1 MADKKSLPA
10 PIDRPL
16 SRAYLREFTG
26 WSTAQPPGMSD
37 PTSLRVMH
45 NCNVDTDGSLRIRP
59 GLRRVFSNI
68 ADVPEG
74 GIVGTFEHFYANDG
88 AKCLLFAVREVDE
101 TVGFRHPSVRF
112 GCA

>member
-1 MADKKSLPA
+1 MPGKKAMPPP

-16 SRAYLREFTG
+16 SKAYLRKFTG

-68 ADVPEG
+68 TAVPEG
-74 GIVGTFEHFYANDG
+74 GIVGTAACLFENEFGQQGGHSAVPKPFYF
-88 AKCLLFAVREVDE
+88 LSSTLI
-101 TVGFRHPSVRF
+101 
-112 GCA
+112 

>member
-1 MADKKSLPA
+1 MAGKKAMPPP

-16 SRAYLREFTG
+16 SKAYLRKFTG
-26 WSTAQPPGMSD
+26 WSTATPPGMSD

-68 ADVPEG
+68 ADKLQQVYDKLKALKESGVPLEK
-74 GIVGTFEHFYANDG
+74 IA
-88 AKCLLFAVREVDE
+88 AAAAALA
-101 TVGFRHPSVRF
+101 
-112 GCA
+112 CA